1 MKFIISES
9 NGISLSHIDEQ
20 EELIKYQEEVLA
32 KARETMAEDDDVV
45 VIDTA
50 PTGNTLLLLVYAKLH
65 PRSGAYTRRYIPDS
79 VKKLLLM
86 LRNVNETEVIIL

>member
-9 NGISLSHIDEQ
+9 NCISLSHIDEQ

-50 PTGNTLLLLVYAKLH
+50 PTGNTLLLLVYAKLQ
-65 PRSGAYTRRYIPDS
+65 PRSGAYTEIY
-79 VKKLLLM
+79 
-86 LRNVNETEVIIL
+86 T

>member
-1 MKFIISES
+1 VKS
-9 NGISLSHIDEQ
+9 NCISLSHIDEQ

-50 PTGNTLLLLVYAKLH
+50 PTGNTLLLLV
-65 PRSGAYTRRYIPDS
+65 
-79 VKKLLLM
+79 
-86 LRNVNETEVIIL
+86 